1 MVSRAKN
8 TPVQD
13 EPLEKELDQ
22 QLEKESGKLEEM
34 AEKAQQNQQMAM
46 MQQMQQSMAQLMK
59 KLDNLE
65 KENEELKKNSVGTS
79 SPFGGKDDYERV
91 KDACEKAAAEGLDP
105 WTVKISV
112 RAPYKGKKEDPNYWL
127 SVNAKTIGIPAN
139 DRYYELALP
148 FAQCLEDMIRAEK
161 RASEFIDGIEEF
173 DPVTHKKENI

>member
-22 QLEKESGKLEEM
+22 QLEKESGKP
-34 AEKAQQNQQMAM
+34 EKAGQQDQQMAM